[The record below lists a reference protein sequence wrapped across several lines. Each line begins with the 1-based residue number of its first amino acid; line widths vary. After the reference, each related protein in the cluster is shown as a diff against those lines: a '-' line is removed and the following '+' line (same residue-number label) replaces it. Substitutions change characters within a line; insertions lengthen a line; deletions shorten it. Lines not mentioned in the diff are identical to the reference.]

1 MKGLEASANRNN
13 LNKLEID
20 MTKEEV
26 RKIMGEPYKREL
38 YKAKEVWFYITEW
51 QADGYT
57 TADEMTPLVFED
69 KKLIGW
75 GSSFI
80 EEDIKKYELRVR

>member
-26 RKIMGEPYKREL
+26 REL